1 MRLKAKTISVSAT
14 LTLGLLLLAGPSGC
28 GEGEQPLPP
37 VQEKGDATPKSTG
50 GGPAGGQNA
59 PPKSHVPKPSE
70 K

>member
-1 MRLKAKTISVSAT
+1 MRLKAKTLSVSAT

-50 GGPAGGQNA
+50 GG
-59 PPKSHVPKPSE
+59 S
-70 K
+70 